1 MQTNL
6 KEKLANIDT
15 QNTHANAIFQYNK
28 HGVQTSVTKDTTV
41 YELALLGIGVQKEIL
56 RRCLEQNMDA
66 KEAFSIIKGMN
77 EISINDLMKE
87 QLIKLFS
94 DDEIIEKL
102 LSK

>member
-28 HGVQTSVTKDTTV
+28 NGVLTSATKDTTV
-41 YELALLGIGVQKEIL
+41 YELALLGIEVQKEIL
-56 RRCLEQNMDA
+56 RKCLEQNMNA
-66 KEAFSIIKGMN
+66 KEAVSLIKGMN
-77 EISINDLMKE
+77 EISLYNLMKE
-87 QLIKLFS
+87 QLMILFN

>member
-1 MQTNL
+1 
-6 KEKLANIDT
+6 
-15 QNTHANAIFQYNK
+15 
-28 HGVQTSVTKDTTV
+28 
-41 YELALLGIGVQKEIL
+41 
-56 RRCLEQNMDA
+56 MDA

-77 EISINDLMKE
+77 EIAINDLMKE

>member
-6 KEKLANIDT
+6 KEKLAGIDT
-15 QNTHANAIFQYNK
+15 KNTRADVIFKYNN
-28 HGVQTSVTKDTTV
+28 HGVYTSVTRDTTV
-41 YELALLGIGVQKEIL
+41 YELTLLGIEVQKEIL
-56 RRCLEQNMDA
+56 RRCVEQNMDA
-66 KEAFSIIKGMN
+66 KEAFSIIKGIN

>member
-6 KEKLANIDT
+6 KEKLASINP
-15 QNTHANAIFQYNK
+15 QNTHANAIFQYGK
-28 HGVQTSVTKDTTV
+28 SGVHVSFTKDTTV
-41 YELALLGIGVQKEIL
+41 YELALLGIEVQKEIL
-56 RRCLEQNMDA
+56 RRCVEQNMDA
-66 KEAFSIIKGMN
+66 KEAFTIIKGMN

-87 QLIKLFS
+87 QLIKLLS

>member
-6 KEKLANIDT
+6 KEKLANIDI
-15 QNTHANAIFQYNK
+15 QKTHANTIFQYNK
-28 HGVQTSVTKDTTV
+28 NGVLALDTEDTTV
-41 YELALLGIGVQKEIL
+41 YELSLLGIEVQKEIL
-56 RRCLEQNMDA
+56 RRCVEQNMDA

-77 EISINDLMKE
+77 EIAINDLMKE

>member
-1 MQTNL
+1 MQTKL
-6 KEKLANIDT
+6 KEKLEGIDT

-56 RRCLEQNMDA
+56 RRCVEQNMDA
-66 KEAFSIIKGMN
+66 KEAFGIIKGMN

-94 DDEIIEKL
+94 DDEIIVKL

>member
-1 MQTNL
+1 MQTKL
-6 KEKLANIDT
+6 KEKLVDINIP
-15 QNTHANAIFQYNK
+15 NTNASIIFQYDN
-28 HGVQTSVTKDTTV
+28 HGVNNSITKDTTV
-41 YELALLGIGVQKEIL
+41 YELALLGIEVQKEIL
-56 RRCLEQNMDA
+56 RRCVEQNMDA

>member
-1 MQTNL
+1 MQTKL

-41 YELALLGIGVQKEIL
+41 YELTLLGIEVQKEIL
-56 RRCLEQNMDA
+56 RKCLEQNMDA
-66 KEAFSIIKGMN
+66 KEAVSIIKGIN
-77 EISINDLMKE
+77 EISLDNLMKE

-94 DDEIIEKL
+94 DDELVKKL

>member
-6 KEKLANIDT
+6 KEKLASIDT
-15 QNTHANAIFQYNK
+15 KNTHANVIFKYNK
-28 HGVQTSVTKDTTV
+28 NGVLTLVTKDTTV
-41 YELALLGIGVQKEIL
+41 YELALIGIEVQKEIL
-56 RRCLEQNMDA
+56 RKCLEQNMDA
-66 KEAFSIIKGMN
+66 KEAVDIVKGMN
-77 EISINDLMKE
+77 EISLDNLMKE